1 MKKKMPYVLAGIL
14 LMISLMCMACG
25 STQEAT
31 ALPDDA
37 NESIQ
42 DEEDEDL
49 QNDPNDGLGGDLNED
64 TVNDFSGFEGIW
76 LGEANNDYD
85 YMEFDGEGN
94 WTLYL
99 SGEVMDEGYLR
110 YEPEW
115 EAIYAYSNRDDSGS
129 RIAME
134 EGQLY
139 SAAYGYF
146 NPGEGMEYLWYKD
159 GGEFTEDDEP
169 VSYVENGSGGS
180 GNQNAHP
187 DSYWSWDSD
196 LCQRNVSEFEGVWYY
211 DGDLSAEMYVVID
224 GNGDWSYYQ
233 RTPGAEAA
241 EMDHAYS
248 LIPRMKQV
256 PIMRILPY
264 MMAYPTRYSTLTA
277 ICSYGEMKALI
288 TGWSDGKEE
297 QSMKKRQ
304 IKRFFLTVPVVLG
317 LSLVACG
324 ASGDVA
330 GDDWRTSGVV
340 AGSGT
345 ITHDGQSDVLVSFI
359 DEYGDNLSTITIGEE
374 DQDTAEETDPAM
386 NLEDYVGLWEYQGE
400 NRWLRIHD
408 DSTWEFVND
417 QDDVIESGT
426 LWVEENGIT
435 LHFDGSGDTLQL
447 DLTISGDL
455 MDLTNGGSL
464 FPVEAIQ
471 SSVPYFTRNGLEM
484 NAEVE
489 LGTFLLANGASSYS
503 GEGNGYRRS
512 DCYWEVTKKAD
523 DIHNGIRDLHFDA
536 ICYIPESA
544 ISTAA
549 NGTVVVSSELY
560 DAYTGMWLTA
570 GSTFN
575 NSSRGDNYYLHTVSW
590 RGNSYLIEFTYSTDW
605 NFQVGDWGAVLTK
618 SYSVYMPADYDGLVF
633 AAQAEP
639 DTYQESARKMQLD
652 SISPEACVLDLD
664 TLEPYSSLYFSLCD

>member
-14 LMISLMCMACG
+14 LMISLVCMACG

-85 YMEFDGEGN
+85 YMEFDSEGN

-169 VSYVENGSGGS
+169 VAYVENGSGGS

-233 RTPGAEAA
+233 RAPGAEAA
-241 EMDHAYS
+241 EMDHG
-248 LIPRMKQV
+248 IF
-256 PIMRILPY
+256 
-264 MMAYPTRYSTLTA
+264 TYSTDETSTYYA
-277 ICSYGEMKALI
+277 DSTVYDGVSYKVFDFDSDMLIWGDEGAI

-345 ITHDGQSDVLVSFI
+345 ITHDGESDVLVSFI

>member
-1 MKKKMPYVLAGIL
+1 
-14 LMISLMCMACG
+14 
-25 STQEAT
+25 
-31 ALPDDA
+31 
-37 NESIQ
+37 
-42 DEEDEDL
+42 
-49 QNDPNDGLGGDLNED
+49 
-64 TVNDFSGFEGIW
+64 
-76 LGEANNDYD
+76 
-85 YMEFDGEGN
+85 
-94 WTLYL
+94 
-99 SGEVMDEGYLR
+99 
-110 YEPEW
+110 
-115 EAIYAYSNRDDSGS
+115 
-129 RIAME
+129 
-134 EGQLY
+134 
-139 SAAYGYF
+139 
-146 NPGEGMEYLWYKD
+146 
-159 GGEFTEDDEP
+159 
-169 VSYVENGSGGS
+169 
-180 GNQNAHP
+180 
-187 DSYWSWDSD
+187 
-196 LCQRNVSEFEGVWYY
+196 
-211 DGDLSAEMYVVID
+211 
-224 GNGDWSYYQ
+224 
-233 RTPGAEAA
+233 
-241 EMDHAYS
+241 
-248 LIPRMKQV
+248 
-256 PIMRILPY
+256 
-264 MMAYPTRYSTLTA
+264 
-277 ICSYGEMKALI
+277 MKALI

-317 LSLVACG
+317 LSLVTCG

-345 ITHDGQSDVLVSFI
+345 I
-359 DEYGDNLSTITIGEE
+359 GEE
-374 DQDTAEETDPAM
+374 DQDTAEEMDPAM

-447 DLTISGDL
+447 DLTVSGDL

-523 DIHNGIRDLHFDA
+523 DIHDGIRDLHFDA

>member
-85 YMEFDGEGN
+85 YMEFDSEGN

-169 VSYVENGSGGS
+169 VAYVENGSGGS

-241 EMDHAYS
+241 EMDHHH
-248 LIPRMKQV
+248 V
-256 PIMRILPY
+256 
-264 MMAYPTRYSTLTA
+264 
-277 ICSYGEMKALI
+277 YG
-288 TGWSDGKEE
+288 
-297 QSMKKRQ
+297 
-304 IKRFFLTVPVVLG
+304 
-317 LSLVACG
+317 
-324 ASGDVA
+324 
-330 GDDWRTSGVV
+330 RT
-340 AGSGT
+340 
-345 ITHDGQSDVLVSFI
+345 
-359 DEYGDNLSTITIGEE
+359 
-374 DQDTAEETDPAM
+374 
-386 NLEDYVGLWEYQGE
+386 
-400 NRWLRIHD
+400 
-408 DSTWEFVND
+408 
-417 QDDVIESGT
+417 
-426 LWVEENGIT
+426 
-435 LHFDGSGDTLQL
+435 
-447 DLTISGDL
+447 
-455 MDLTNGGSL
+455 
-464 FPVEAIQ
+464 
-471 SSVPYFTRNGLEM
+471 
-484 NAEVE
+484 
-489 LGTFLLANGASSYS
+489 
-503 GEGNGYRRS
+503 
-512 DCYWEVTKKAD
+512 
-523 DIHNGIRDLHFDA
+523 
-536 ICYIPESA
+536 
-544 ISTAA
+544 
-549 NGTVVVSSELY
+549 
-560 DAYTGMWLTA
+560 
-570 GSTFN
+570 
-575 NSSRGDNYYLHTVSW
+575 
-590 RGNSYLIEFTYSTDW
+590 
-605 NFQVGDWGAVLTK
+605 
-618 SYSVYMPADYDGLVF
+618 
-633 AAQAEP
+633 
-639 DTYQESARKMQLD
+639 
-652 SISPEACVLDLD
+652 
-664 TLEPYSSLYFSLCD
+664 

>member
-85 YMEFDGEGN
+85 YMEFDSEGN

-169 VSYVENGSGGS
+169 VAYVENGSGGS

-224 GNGDWSYYQ
+224 GNGDWSITSALRVLRLQ
-233 RTPGAEAA
+233 KWI
-241 EMDHAYS
+241 MAYS

-324 ASGDVA
+324 ASGNVA

-447 DLTISGDL
+447 DFTVSGDL

-523 DIHNGIRDLHFDA
+523 DIHDGIRDLHFDA

-652 SISPEACVLDLD
+652 SIFPEACVLDLD

>member
-85 YMEFDGEGN
+85 YMEFDSEGN

-99 SGEVMDEGYLR
+99 SGEVMDEEYLR

-169 VSYVENGSGGS
+169 VAYVENGSGGS

-241 EMDHAYS
+241 EMDH
-248 LIPRMKQV
+248 
-256 PIMRILPY
+256 
-264 MMAYPTRYSTLTA
+264 
-277 ICSYGEMKALI
+277 
-288 TGWSDGKEE
+288 
-297 QSMKKRQ
+297 
-304 IKRFFLTVPVVLG
+304 
-317 LSLVACG
+317 
-324 ASGDVA
+324 
-330 GDDWRTSGVV
+330 
-340 AGSGT
+340 
-345 ITHDGQSDVLVSFI
+345 
-359 DEYGDNLSTITIGEE
+359 
-374 DQDTAEETDPAM
+374 
-386 NLEDYVGLWEYQGE
+386 
-400 NRWLRIHD
+400 
-408 DSTWEFVND
+408 
-417 QDDVIESGT
+417 
-426 LWVEENGIT
+426 GI
-435 LHFDGSGDTLQL
+435 
-447 DLTISGDL
+447 
-455 MDLTNGGSL
+455 
-464 FPVEAIQ
+464 
-471 SSVPYFTRNGLEM
+471 
-484 NAEVE
+484 
-489 LGTFLLANGASSYS
+489 
-503 GEGNGYRRS
+503 
-512 DCYWEVTKKAD
+512 
-523 DIHNGIRDLHFDA
+523 
-536 ICYIPESA
+536 
-544 ISTAA
+544 
-549 NGTVVVSSELY
+549 
-560 DAYTGMWLTA
+560 
-570 GSTFN
+570 
-575 NSSRGDNYYLHTVSW
+575 
-590 RGNSYLIEFTYSTDW
+590 FTYSTDE
-605 NFQVGDWGAVLTK
+605 T
-618 SYSVYMPADYDGLVF
+618 STYYADSTVYDGVSYKVF
-633 AAQAEP
+633 
-639 DTYQESARKMQLD
+639 DFD
-652 SISPEACVLDLD
+652 SDMLIWGDEGAYYRM
-664 TLEPYSSLYFSLCD
+664 E